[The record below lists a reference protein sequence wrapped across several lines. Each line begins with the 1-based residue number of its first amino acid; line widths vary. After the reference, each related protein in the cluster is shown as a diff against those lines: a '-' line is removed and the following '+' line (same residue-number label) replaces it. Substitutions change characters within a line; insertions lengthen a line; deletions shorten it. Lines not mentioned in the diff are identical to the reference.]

1 MNYFRTQEV
10 ARRNTL
16 WLVILF
22 ALAVSAVILTTNLLF
37 IAAIYFATYDATQTN
52 HAVDIYTGEHW
63 LVVSVTTLGVILICS
78 FFRQLSLR
86 HGSDVANALGA
97 TLLDPGTRDKDERR
111 LLNVVEEISIAS
123 GMPVPDVYVME
134 DSGINAFAAGFQ
146 PSDAIIGVTRG
157 TLTSLNREQLQGV
170 IAHEFSHIF
179 NGDMRMNMR
188 LTGVIYGIVFLGQ
201 IGRMILRGSLH
212 SVHVSSSRSP
222 WYSSDASSSRG
233 NSGGG
238 TAIALGLGIG
248 LLIIGYAG
256 EFFGRIIK
264 SAVSRQREFLADASA
279 VQFTRN
285 PSGVS
290 DALKVI
296 GHGAGSRVGAPAA
309 LEMSHFFFGPVM
321 RFKRSMFATHP
332 PLDERIQR
340 IEPGWNGHY
349 LAPRQPAIEILNQTD
364 TNKAGNYSSSTSHAI
379 ENSIMGFNSA
389 DSGLPIEPGVEEI
402 TSTESPTIEYTIG
415 LAPGARGHDLLI
427 SETAIFNAMSAQALV
442 FALLMTEA
450 TEEISRRQQDL
461 VQKHL
466 GQAVFRETLRY
477 LREARVTKRRDHLE
491 LIERSLPALR
501 RLSLKQYRTF
511 NQTLVAM
518 VQLDGKIDLH
528 EWCLYR
534 LVLQYLGGHFGTLGV
549 VTQKHKSAHAVA
561 DEIAIIMAYIAES
574 GHNQT
579 NAIDLAY
586 HAGMLAGNFLMRPRN
601 AEHTVSK
608 TLKPLN
614 KSLAVLARSA
624 PHVREQL
631 IKAMIVCVRHDHHIT
646 DEERDMIR
654 TIAAIM
660 ETPLGMF
667 GDEAADV
674 LL

>member
-1 MNYFRTQEV
+1 MNYFRTQEE

-16 WLVILF
+16 WLVTLF
-22 ALAVSAVILTTNLLF
+22 LLAVSAVVLTTNLLF
-37 IAAIYFATYDATQTN
+37 IATIYGMTYNDP
-52 HAVDIYTGEHW
+52 HARSAFELYTGEHW
-63 LVVSVTTLGVILICS
+63 LVVSTTTLGVILICS

-86 HGSDVANALGA
+86 QGSDVANALGA

-111 LLNVVEEISIAS
+111 LLNVVEEIAIAS

-157 TLTSLNREQLQGV
+157 TLISLNREQLQGV

-179 NGDMRMNMR
+179 NGDMRINMR

-201 IGRMILRGSLH
+201 IGRMILRSSLH
-212 SVHVSSSRSP
+212 SVHTSSRHISWSSS
-222 WYSSDASSSRG
+222 SSSSSQG
-233 NSGGG
+233 NSTGG
-238 TAIALGLGIG
+238 ALLILGLGIG
-248 LLIIGYAG
+248 LFIIGYAG
-256 EFFGRIIK
+256 EFFGRLIK

-285 PSGVS
+285 PRGVG
-290 DALKVI
+290 DALKII
-296 GHGAGSRVGAPAA
+296 GYGAGSRVGAPAA
-309 LEMSHFFFGPVM
+309 IEMSHFFFGPVM
-321 RFKRSMFATHP
+321 RFKRTMFATHP

-340 IEPGWNGHY
+340 IEPGWDGHY
-349 LAPRQPAIEILNQTD
+349 LAPRQPAIQIQ
-364 TNKAGNYSSSTSHAI
+364 NKATINKTGTSSADKSHAAEDGVLGFDNHPNSKAVI
-379 ENSIMGFNSA
+379 AENAF
-389 DSGLPIEPGVEEI
+389 P
-402 TSTESPTIEYTIG
+402 IEYTPVSQPEI
-415 LAPGARGHDLLI
+415 RGHDLLI
-427 SETAIFNAMSAQALV
+427 NETAMFNAMSAQSLV
-442 FALLMTEA
+442 FALLMSEA
-450 TEEISRRQQDL
+450 SEEIARRQQDL
-461 VQKHL
+461 IQLHL
-466 GQAVFRETLRY
+466 GQDVFREALRY

-549 VTQKHKSAHAVA
+549 VTQKYKSAHAVA
-561 DEIAIIMAYIAES
+561 DDIATIMAYVAEA

-586 HAGMLAGNFLMRPRN
+586 HAGILAGNFLMRPRN
-601 AEHTVSK
+601 TEHTISK

-614 KSLAVLARSA
+614 KALAVLARSA
-624 PHVREQL
+624 PHVREKL
-631 IKAMIVCVRHDHHIT
+631 IRAIIVCVRHDHHIT